1 MKPLKLTLSGWGP
14 YREQQSVDFTA
25 MKDGGLF
32 LITGPT
38 GAGKTTIFD
47 GIAFAL
53 YGEVSGTVREKN
65 SLRSDFADPSTP
77 TYAELEF
84 VHRGKKYRILRNPRY
99 ERPKLR
105 GEGMTAEGE
114 DGLFWQGDELLAT
127 GSLPVTAAV
136 EELLGLNCQQFKQI
150 SMIAQGEFQQLLVA
164 SSKER
169 TQIFRNIFQT
179 RLYEA
184 MTGIFGAMVKE
195 LTVQIDER
203 KHRADELAGT
213 IRVEGEAFQ
222 ELLGKK
228 NRNYGKIIREAEKEQ
243 ERLKEETAHIDRI
256 LAGLEKDY
264 KAKVQLVERARQHN
278 RQVKDYEAG
287 MEQVR
292 QLREE
297 KTALSEQLKLLKKE
311 YQKLPGRKALLEER
325 RESVRRMEEQRAALQ
340 GVKEQADQL
349 GKAQEEY
356 LQLDAAAVVK
366 KAAYEQQDDRYRKA
380 AAGIIARDLEEG
392 LPCPVCGSLHHP
404 SPAVAEEDLPDEAE
418 LKRLKAAYET
428 AWRAASEA
436 QARAA
441 ALSGGLKEKRKA
453 LGEMAFEDDGTAALR
468 ELQTRI
474 AGEKAAIA
482 GEEAELLQCEKR
494 FRDSELKLEKL
505 KTAISERRAG
515 LKAPASRELKD
526 VGGLAAQLEE
536 TEKKKREASKER
548 EGRKFAYTAN
558 KRALEAL
565 KDHIGEKEKLEQRYG
580 IVRDVERAA
589 AGYNNRN
596 LGLEQYVLSVYFDE
610 ILRAANL
617 RLLQMTDDRYELSR
631 LPQTKDRRSREGMEL
646 EVLDQ
651 YTGKK
656 RSVKSLSGGE
666 TFKAA
671 LALALGTSDVI
682 QGYAGG
688 IQVETLFVDEGFGA
702 LDEESLSQAVTILT
716 ALSGGNRM
724 IGIISHVEELKE
736 RIDRQILVEKTN
748 TGSRILMDYLL

>member
-14 YREQQSVDFTA
+14 YREQQTVDFTP

-53 YGEVSGTVREKN
+53 YGEVSGMIREKS
-65 SLRSDFADPSTP
+65 SLRSDFADPATP

-84 VHRGKKYRILRNPRY
+84 VHREKEYRIVRNPKY

-114 DGLFWQGDELLAT
+114 DGLFWQGEELLAT

-136 EELLGLNCQQFKQI
+136 EELLGLNCRQFKQI

-179 RLYEA
+179 RLYESV
-184 MTGIFGAMVKE
+184 TGILGAMVKE

-213 IRVEGEAFQ
+213 IRVESEAWG

-228 NRNYGKIIREAEKEQ
+228 NRNYGKLIREAEQEQ
-243 ERLKEETAHIDRI
+243 ERLRMETGELDRT
-256 LAGLEKDY
+256 LAELDREY
-264 KAKVQLVERARQHN
+264 KSMVQLVERTKQHN
-278 RQVKDYEAG
+278 RQVKEYETG

-297 KTALSEQLKLLKKE
+297 KTRLTEQLKLLKKE
-311 YQKLPGRKALLEER
+311 YGKLPERRDSLERR
-325 RESVRRMEEQRAALQ
+325 RESVKRMEEQLAVFKSFQQQSAELFK
-340 GVKEQADQL
+340 V
-349 GKAQEEY
+349 QEEY
-356 LQLDAAAVVK
+356 LKLDAAAVARK
-366 KAAYEQQDDRYRKA
+366 TEYEEQDDRYRKA
-380 AAGIIARDLEEG
+380 AAGIIARGLQEG
-392 LPCPVCGSLHHP
+392 KPCPVCGSLHHP
-404 SPAVAEEDLPDEAE
+404 DPAAFEADMPDEAE
-418 LKRLKAAYET
+418 LKHLKAAYET
-428 AWRAASEA
+428 AWRKASEVQTKAAS
-436 QARAA
+436 
-441 ALSGGLKEKRKA
+441 LSGALREKRKM
-453 LGEMAFEDDGTAALR
+453 LQELDREDDIL
-468 ELQTRI
+468 
-474 AGEKAAIA
+474 AAI
-482 GEEAELLQCEKR
+482 GEEKTAVFLEAEQITACEKR
-494 FRDSELKLEKL
+494 FRDSELELEKL
-505 KTAISERRAG
+505 KTSISERRAG
-515 LKAPASRELKD
+515 LKAPRDREVKD
-526 VGGLAAQLEE
+526 VQELVLRLEE
-536 TEKKKREASKER
+536 TERKKRGAARER
-548 EGRKFAYTAN
+548 ESRVFAYTAN
-558 KRALEAL
+558 KRALDTL
-565 KDHIGEKEKLEQRYG
+565 KSHIVEKERLEQRYG

-617 RLLQMTDDRYELSR
+617 RLVRMTDDRYALYRQPQSR
-631 LPQTKDRRSREGMEL
+631 DRRSREGMEL

-666 TFKAA
+666 SFKAA
-671 LALALGTSDVI
+671 LALALGTSDVV

-716 ALSGGNRM
+716 TLSGGNRM

-748 TGSRILMDYLL
+748 TGSRILTDNLL